1 MVGVEMNGDAD
12 PGDILHRMPRKM
24 TGPGADTRSR
34 KISHRKVIIHDDGEI
49 CNKTYNKV
57 LAPTS
62 SQRPAAPLPC
72 SAAVS
77 CMIEVDLN

>member
-57 LAPTS
+57 LAHLLTAS
-62 SQRPAAPLPC
+62 CSTPAVLQLVA
-72 SAAVS
+72 
-77 CMIEVDLN
+77 